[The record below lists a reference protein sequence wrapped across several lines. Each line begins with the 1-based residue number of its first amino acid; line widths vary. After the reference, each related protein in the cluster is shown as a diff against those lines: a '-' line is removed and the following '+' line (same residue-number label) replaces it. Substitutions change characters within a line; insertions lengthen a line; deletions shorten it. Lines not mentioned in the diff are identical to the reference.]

1 MTKKSLECEI
11 PDCEIT
17 FERQWDRFNSEN
29 AEEIDRSEALKG
41 SFEVA
46 ARRGRGNIDALQ
58 PRVKSARQSPKGRAS
73 SSSKDP
79 LLFNSDRFCEIMNW

>member
-1 MTKKSLECEI
+1 MREI

-17 FERQWDRFNSEN
+17 FERQWDRFNSED

-46 ARRGRGNIDALQ
+46 ARRGRGNIDVL
-58 PRVKSARQSPKGRAS
+58 
-73 SSSKDP
+73 
-79 LLFNSDRFCEIMNW
+79 